1 MGEVMRRKKQK
12 QLPQVAPSRLED
24 TAGID
29 SLKKLSTEELKRDLV
44 GATQMES
51 WMQTMAASPTLDEEL
66 KGAMIM
72 SAFHARITREVMA
85 LLIVMRDE
93 KKDGP
98 SSPSAYL

>member
-1 MGEVMRRKKQK
+1 MRRKKLQ
-12 QLPQVAPSRLED
+12 QLPRVEPSPLES

-29 SLKKLSTEELKRDLV
+29 SLKKLSTEDLKRDLV
-44 GATQMES
+44 GATHMES
-51 WMQTMAASPTLDEEL
+51 WYETIAASPALDEEL

-85 LLIVMRDE
+85 LLIVQRDE

>member
-1 MGEVMRRKKQK
+1 MRRKKQK
-12 QLPQVAPSRLED
+12 QLPPVAPSRLED

-29 SLKKLSTEELKRDLV
+29 ALKKLSTEELKRDLV
-44 GATQMES
+44 GATSMEA
-51 WMQTMAASPTLDEEL
+51 WMQTMAASPALDEEL

-93 KKDGP
+93 KGSEDKKDGG
-98 SSPSAYL
+98 YL